1 MAADDKDDKGRIDI
15 KALSLATAKQYAELR
30 QSVRDAGH
38 SEPSPRTLISA
49 LIDAEKRRGKQL
61 EDGLLVPFRK
71 ANPDA
76 D

>member
-1 MAADDKDDKGRIDI
+1 MAADDGSRIDI
-15 KALSLATAKQYAELR
+15 KALSPATAKQYAELR

-38 SEPSPRTLISA
+38 SAPTPKTLISA

-61 EDGLLVPFRK
+61 EEELLVPFRK